1 MTLVPLPPAPFPLV
15 EVEGPPRE
23 RGRQYGA
30 KAGERIGRSIALY
43 HRQLEQLG
51 FAWDEVR
58 GFVTRFVPRM
68 EAFAPDLVEEMRGL
82 AEGAEVEFEAIALIN
97 ARTEVLQLAQRKAG
111 LAAEDAAEDE
121 ADGCT
126 GAVILPEAAAEA
138 QLIHGQNWDWLSD
151 CVETSLVLKVRRE
164 KGPDF
169 LTFTEAGGL
178 ARNGFNAA
186 GIAITANYLECDR
199 DYREL
204 GVPLP
209 LIRRRALEAE
219 HLGQALRVVATTPK
233 SGSNNMMLSHAE
245 GFAIDLE
252 CAPDESFALY
262 PEAGLL
268 VHANHWLSP
277 VALSKL
283 KETGLKATPD
293 SLYRDRRVLQHLERG
308 RGRLTRDSLKEAL
321 FDDFAAPYAV
331 CRPPQTNARG
341 NLSATV
347 AMVVMQPAAGI
358 MEIAPLPA
366 VNRAFTRYTLD
377 MALRRQSAA

>member
-1 MTLVPLPPAPFPLV
+1 MTLVSLPPAPFPLV

-30 KAGERIGRSIALY
+30 AAAERVARSVALY
-43 HRQLEQLG
+43 TRQLQQIG
-51 FAWDEVR
+51 FAWAEVR
-58 GFVTRFVPRM
+58 GFVTRFVPQM

-82 AEGAEVEFEAIALIN
+82 AEGAGAEFEAIALIN

-111 LAAEDAAEDE
+111 LPEGDE
-121 ADGCT
+121 TDGCT
-126 GAVILPEAAAEA
+126 GAVILPEAAAEG

-151 CVETSLVLKVRRE
+151 CAETSLVLKVRRE
-164 KGPDF
+164 DGPDF

-209 LIRRRALEAE
+209 LIRRRVLESE
-219 HLGQALRVVATTPK
+219 HLAQALRVVATTPK

-262 PEAGLL
+262 PEQGLL
-268 VHANHWLSP
+268 AHANHWLSP
-277 VALSKL
+277 VALAKL
-283 KETGLKATPD
+283 KEAGLKATPD
-293 SLYRDRRVLQHLERG
+293 SLYRDRRVLQHLAAKRG
-308 RGRLTRDSLKEAL
+308 QLTRDSLKAAL

-331 CRPPQTNARG
+331 CRPPQANARG

-347 AMVVMQPAAGI
+347 AMVIMQPAQGI

-366 VNRAFTRYTLD
+366 VNRDFTRYTLD
-377 MALRRQSAA
+377 MALGRRSAA